1 MVTNM
6 WFRTD
11 RIYTSSAAGEDSP
24 ISEILRTSPP
34 HAVIQIVK
42 KKKIKK
48 KSKAT
53 GTGIL
58 VDFIHLDLSI
68 CIYMDISQ
76 KCA

>member
-1 MVTNM
+1 MVKNM

-11 RIYTSSAAGEDSP
+11 RIYTTFAAGEDSP

-34 HAVIQIVK
+34 YAVIQIVK
-42 KKKIKK
+42 KKKNQ
-48 KSKAT
+48 SKAT